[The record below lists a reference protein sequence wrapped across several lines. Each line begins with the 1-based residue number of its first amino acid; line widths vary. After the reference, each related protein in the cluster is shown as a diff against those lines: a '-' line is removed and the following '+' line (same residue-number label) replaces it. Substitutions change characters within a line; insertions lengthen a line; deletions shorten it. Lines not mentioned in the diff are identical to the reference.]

1 MRTQALI
8 YHDIVDGDPDQSGF
22 VGAGPARYKLSTERF
37 RAHLDAIGDALNDEP
52 GVVDDLLAG
61 DSDKATWLLT
71 FDDGGASALAIGEE
85 LARRQWRG
93 HFFITTSRTGERGFL
108 TASEIIELGRM
119 GHVIGSHSASH
130 PSRMS
135 SLSEDALREE
145 WRASVGSL
153 ADLLGRE
160 IRSAS
165 VPGGYYTKRVARA
178 AAKAEIAA
186 LFTSEPVRTPQRVGE
201 CLVVGR
207 LSVRAGTSAVDAS
220 RIAAG
225 DPWPWRRE
233 WVSWN
238 IRRSAK
244 AVLGKRYDRLRGV
257 VLSHRFDLQ
266 GD

>member
-22 VGAGPARYKLSTERF
+22 AGAGPARYKLSTERF

-108 TASEIIELGRM
+108 TASEIIELGGM

>member
-1 MRTQALI
+1 MRTHALM
-8 YHDIVDGDPDQSGF
+8 YHDVVDGDPDQSGF
-22 VGAGPARYKLSTERF
+22 AGVGPARYKLSTAEF
-37 RAHLDAIGDALNDEP
+37 RAHLDAIGDALNNAP
-52 GVVDDLLAG
+52 GVVDDLLAA
-61 DSDKATWLLT
+61 DSDAAPWLLT

-93 HFFITTSRTGERGFL
+93 HFFITTGRTGERGFL
-108 TASEIIELGRM
+108 DASAILELARM

-135 SLSEDALREE
+135 SLSEHELREE
-145 WRASVGSL
+145 WRTSVGSL
-153 ADLLGRE
+153 ADLMGAE

-178 AAKAEIAA
+178 AGEAEIAV

-207 LSVRAGTSAVDAS
+207 LSLRPGTSAVDAS

-233 WVSWN
+233 WVGWN
-238 IRRSAK
+238 ARRSAK
-244 AVLGKRYDRLRGV
+244 AVLGKRYDRLRGA
-257 VLSHRFDLQ
+257 VLSHRLDLQ